1 MDLSSIKQ
9 KTEARENAGDAKSAT
24 PMMAQYLEVKAKH
37 PEFLLFYRMGD
48 FFELF
53 FDDAVAAANALGI
66 QLTKRGKHSGEDI
79 PMCGVPVARAD
90 DYLQKLIRKGFRVAV
105 AEQLEDP
112 ELAKKRGPKAV
123 VRRDVV
129 RLVTPG
135 TLTEDALLV
144 SISNNFLAALARNG
158 KGAAARYTIAAL
170 DISTGEFLLSDAAA
184 PDLAG
189 ELLRLRPAELLIPDD
204 ELADEAAKAA
214 SEAAG
219 ASLSPLPRGYFAKQR
234 GERALKEAFEVGAL
248 DGLGDFEDGDLAVI
262 GALLHYVNLTQMGER
277 PALQPPRREAMA
289 ALLSID
295 AATRASLE
303 LVRPRNEGAPTVFS
317 AIDRTVTAAGARE
330 LMSRLVSP
338 STDVELINGRLDAVA
353 AFIEEWALRE
363 RVRTILK
370 TAPDMSRALSRLK
383 LKRGGPRDL
392 GAIRDGLA
400 IAKDL
405 SALLAESPAQPAHL
419 ADILSALSPFSLAD
433 GRAEASLARTLDR
446 ALGDALPFFSR
457 DGGFIASG
465 YDAALDELRELQSST
480 KVVLAKLQADY
491 AAKTGIKTLKIQYNQ
506 VFGYFVEVGPASAA
520 ALQAEPHARLF
531 RHKQT
536 LANAVRFTTDELSA
550 LESRILNA
558 TSDALGR
565 ELALFNQLA
574 AAVLDAE
581 TAIAR
586 AASALAALDCLAALA
601 ELAQAQNY
609 VRPRVDNSRCFLI
622 EGGRHPAVEQAL
634 AREGAPFIAN
644 DCKLDGAGERAPGF
658 FVVTGPNMA
667 GKSTYLRQN
676 ALIAVLAQMGSYVPA
691 ASAHIGVADRLF
703 ARIGAADDLARGRST
718 FMVEMTETAAIL
730 NRASDKSLVILDE
743 IGRGTATFDGLSIA
757 WAVLENLHDVVR
769 CRGLVATHYHE
780 LTRLAD
786 SLPRAGNVR
795 MGVTEWKDTIVFLHV
810 VEAGAA
816 NRSYGVQVAKLAG
829 VPKPVLVR
837 AKQILAQLES
847 GAGPHGPLTLPTDM
861 PLFSAPVQ
869 AAEPA
874 LEDAPHPVLEKLAAL
889 DVDNLSPRDAL
900 ELLYAMKNLL

>member
-1 MDLSSIKQ
+1 MQ
-9 KTEARENAGDAKSAT
+9 KVNAKGDAGDAKSAT

-66 QLTKRGKHSGEDI
+66 QLTKRGKHAGEDI

-90 DYLQKLIRKGFRVAV
+90 DYLQKLIRQGFRVAV

-135 TLTEDALLV
+135 TLTEDALLT
-144 SISNNFLAALARNG
+144 SGANNFLAAVAKAG
-158 KGAAARYTIAAL
+158 KGAGVRYHLAAL
-170 DISTGEFLLSDAAA
+170 DISTGEFLLSEAAA
-184 PDLAG
+184 ADLAG
-189 ELLRLRPAELLIPDD
+189 ELLRLRPAELLIAED
-204 ELADEAAKAA
+204 ETQDEAAKAA

-219 ASLSPLPRGYFAKQR
+219 APLSPLSRACFTKAR
-234 GERALKEAFEVGAL
+234 GERALKEAFEIAAL
-248 DGLGDFEDGDLAVI
+248 DGLGDFADGDLAAI

-277 PALQPPRREAMA
+277 PALRPPKREAA
-289 ALLSID
+289 SALLSID

-303 LVRPRNEGAPTVFS
+303 LLRPRNEGAPTVFA

-338 STDVELINGRLDAVA
+338 SADVELINRRLDAVA
-353 AFIEEWALRE
+353 ALIEDWALRE
-363 RVRTILK
+363 RVRAILR
-370 TAPDMSRALSRLK
+370 TTPDMSRALSRLK

-400 IAKDL
+400 IAGEL
-405 SALLAESPAQPAHL
+405 AALIAETPAQPAHL
-419 ADILSALSPFSLAD
+419 ADIVSALSPFTT
-433 GRAEASLARTLDR
+433 GNEAQLGWRLAR
-446 ALGDALPFFSR
+446 ALSEALPFFSR
-457 DGGFIASG
+457 DGGFIATG
-465 YDAALDELRELQSST
+465 YDDKLDELRGLASGS

-491 AAKTGIKTLKIQYNQ
+491 QAQTGVKSLKIQYNQ

-520 ALQAEPHARLF
+520 ALQAEPHASLF

-536 LANAVRFTTDELSA
+536 LANAVRFTTPELAA

-558 TSDALGR
+558 TSEALAR
-565 ELALFNQLA
+565 ELALFEELA
-574 AAVLDAE
+574 AAILAAE
-581 TAIAR
+581 APIAR
-586 AASALAALDCLAALA
+586 AAAALASLDCLAALA
-601 ELAQAQNY
+601 ELAPSQNY
-609 VRPRVDNSRCFLI
+609 VRPRVDESRAFLI

-634 AREGAPFIAN
+634 ARSGEPFIAN
-644 DCKLDGAGERAPGF
+644 DCKLDGAGERARAF
-658 FVVTGPNMA
+658 LVVTGPNMA

-730 NRASDKSLVILDE
+730 NLASARSLVILDE

-757 WAVLENLHDVVR
+757 WAVLEHLHDAVR
-769 CRGLVATHYHE
+769 CRGLIATHYHE

-786 SLPRAGNVR
+786 DLPRAGNVR
-795 MGVTEWKDTIVFLHV
+795 MGVTEWKDTIVFLHA

-829 VPKPVLVR
+829 APKPVVLR

-861 PLFSAPVQ
+861 PLFSAPGL
-869 AAEPA
+869 AAEHA
-874 LEDAPHPVLEKLAAL
+874 EEAAPHPALEKLAAL
-889 DVDNLSPRDAL
+889 DVDSLSPREAL
-900 ELLYAMKNLL
+900 EKLYALKGLL

>member
-1 MDLSSIKQ
+1 MSSIMQ
-9 KTEARENAGDAKSAT
+9 KTEARENAGEAKNAT

-53 FDDAVAAANALGI
+53 FDDAVQAANALGI

-79 PMCGVPVARAD
+79 PMCGVPVSRAD

-144 SISNNFLAALARNG
+144 SGSNNFLAAIARSG
-158 KGAAARYTIAAL
+158 KGASVRYNVAAL
-170 DISTGEFLLSDAAA
+170 DISTGEFLLSDVAAA
-184 PDLAG
+184 DLAG
-189 ELLRLRPAELLIPDD
+189 ELLRVRPAELLIPDD
-204 ELADEAAKAA
+204 EIADEAPKAA

-219 ASLSPLPRGYFAKQR
+219 ASLSPLPRAYFTKAR
-234 GERALKEAFEVGAL
+234 GERALKEAFEVAAL
-248 DGLGDFEDGDLAVI
+248 DGLGNFEDGDLTVI

-277 PALQPPRREAMA
+277 PALQPPKREAMA

-338 STDVELINGRLDAVA
+338 SADVELINQRLDAVA
-353 AFIEEWALRE
+353 ALIEEWSLRE
-363 RVRTILK
+363 RARHILK

-400 IAKDL
+400 IAREL
-405 SALLAESPAQPAHL
+405 SALLAQAPAQPAHL
-419 ADILSALSPFSLAD
+419 ADVLRALAPFLSDD
-433 GRAEASLARTLDR
+433 GGAEASLARNLGR
-446 ALGDALPFFSR
+446 ALGDALPFFTR

-465 YDAALDELRELQSST
+465 YDAALDELRELASST

-491 AAKTGIKTLKIQYNQ
+491 AAKTGIKSLKIQYNQ

-520 ALQAEPHARLF
+520 ALQAEPHASVF

-536 LANAVRFTTDELSA
+536 LANAVRFTTGELSA

-558 TSDALGR
+558 TSDALAR
-565 ELALFNQLA
+565 ELALFNELA

-609 VRPRVDNSRCFLI
+609 VRPRVDDSRCFLI

-644 DCKLDGAGERAPGF
+644 DCKLDGGGERAPGF

-730 NRASDKSLVILDE
+730 NRASEKSLVILDE

-757 WAVLENLHDVVR
+757 WAVLEHLHDATR
-769 CRGLVATHYHE
+769 CRGLIATHYHE

-795 MGVTEWKDTIVFLHV
+795 MGVTEWKDTIVFLHA

-869 AAEPA
+869 AAEPG
-874 LEDAPHPVLEKLAAL
+874 LQDAPHPVLEKLAAL
-889 DVDNLSPRDAL
+889 DVDSLSPRDSL
-900 ELLYAMKNLL
+900 NLLYVLKALL